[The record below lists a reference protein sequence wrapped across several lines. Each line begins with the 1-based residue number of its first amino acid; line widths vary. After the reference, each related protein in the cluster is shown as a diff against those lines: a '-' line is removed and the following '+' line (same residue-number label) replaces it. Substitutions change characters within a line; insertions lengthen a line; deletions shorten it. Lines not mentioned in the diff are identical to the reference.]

1 MPLIAYNPTLYL
13 TESHVA
19 TYKIYILRNPF
30 TKEVFYV
37 GQTMQDL
44 QTRLSGHITETGANR
59 DKINYIKEFT
69 DKGERPII
77 EEIETIHARCY
88 IEKES
93 VNEREAYWI
102 KHYRGIGC
110 KLLNVATPSSWEY
123 RSYLSSLK
131 KGETKWHYYY
141 CGKTAGG
148 YEVYDERRL
157 LADGFKFPTETTHTT
172 YEDNSTNFYNPWRN
186 ERFIKKIGYKKDYA
200 DKYSYEPI
208 YKDTDPN
215 YYDDDY

>member
-1 MPLIAYNPTLYL
+1 MPILAYNPTLYL
-13 TESHVA
+13 VESHVA

-44 QTRLSGHITETGANR
+44 ATRLSGHTSETGANR
-59 DKINYIKEFT
+59 EKINYIKEIT
-69 DKGERPII
+69 DKGEKPII

-102 KHYRGIGC
+102 KHFRGIGC
-110 KLLNVATPSSWEY
+110 RLYNVANPSSYEY
-123 RSYLSSLK
+123 KSYLASIK
-131 KGETKWHYYY
+131 NGEAKWHYYY
-141 CGKTAGG
+141 CGKTVGG
-148 YEVYDERRL
+148 YKVYDERRI
-157 LADGFKFPTETTHTT
+157 LADGFKFPVEYT
-172 YEDNSTNFYNPWRN
+172 YNFQDTQPTGYNPWRN
-186 ERFIKKIGYKKDYA
+186 ERFIKKVGYRKDYA
-200 DKYSYEPI
+200 DKCSYEPV